1 MDRGNVTEK
10 EMDDKDAKYRR
21 RDGWTPQIIL
31 LQKYRIGVVRLLNFG
46 IDGGSF
52 CANGRRFF
60 CRISFI
66 NLNFFSCPPSLLSL
80 WGRRNQSSM
89 MLVRYLRAPC
99 CPSPSPEFSNP
110 SIFKEKKN
118 STHLLP
124 LLGSGK
130 VAKKFPLPLDFHNRS
145 HTSSARTQKSAPPR
159 RAAESKVQLVS
170 KWKMSFRKFL
180 IAAAAI
186 GVKGALPDC
195 VNGCLSPYNT
205 IWVYLSLILPL
216 PLLLDVV
223 SQQHGRRGA
232 RQVWLV
238 NDQTCQNV
246 NST

>member
-1 MDRGNVTEK
+1 MTKMPNIGGG
-10 EMDDKDAKYRR
+10 
-21 RDGWTPQIIL
+21 GWTDAANHPPPEIS
-31 LQKYRIGVVRLLNFG
+31 YRGRPASQLWNRWGIVLRQRPPVFLPNFVHK
-46 IDGGSF
+46 SKL
-52 CANGRRFF
+52 FF
-60 CRISFI
+60 
-66 NLNFFSCPPSLLSL
+66 LPPSLLSL

-145 HTSSARTQKSAPPR
+145 HTSSAPRTQKSAPR
-159 RAAESKVQLVS
+159 LGAAESKVQLVS

-186 GVKGALPDC
+186 GVKGALP
-195 VNGCLSPYNT
+195 
-205 IWVYLSLILPL
+205 
-216 PLLLDVV
+216 VV
-223 SQQHGRRGA
+223 
-232 RQVWLV
+232 
-238 NDQTCQNV
+238 
-246 NST
+246 

>member
-1 MDRGNVTEK
+1 M
-10 EMDDKDAKYRR
+10 
-21 RDGWTPQIIL
+21 PQITLI
-31 LQKYRIGVVRLLNFG
+31 QKYRIGVVRPASQLWNGWGIVLRQRPPVFLPNFVHK
-46 IDGGSF
+46 SKL
-52 CANGRRFF
+52 FF
-60 CRISFI
+60 
-66 NLNFFSCPPSLLSL
+66 LPPSLLSL
-80 WGRRNQSSM
+80 WGGRNQSSM

-180 IAAAAI
+180 IAAAAAI
-186 GVKGALPDC
+186 GVKGALP
-195 VNGCLSPYNT
+195 V
-205 IWVYLSLILPL
+205 
-216 PLLLDVV
+216 
-223 SQQHGRRGA
+223 
-232 RQVWLV
+232 
-238 NDQTCQNV
+238 
-246 NST
+246 

>member
-1 MDRGNVTEK
+1 
-10 EMDDKDAKYRR
+10 MDDKDAKYRR
-21 RDGWTPQIIL
+21 RMDGCRKSPSSRNIAS
-31 LQKYRIGVVRLLNFG
+31 GSSVRLLNFG
-46 IDGGSF
+46 MDGGSF

-66 NLNFFSCPPSLLSL
+66 NLNFFSCPLSLLSL
-80 WGRRNQSSM
+80 SGGRNQSSM

-180 IAAAAI
+180 IAAARRIVEQAAMR
-186 GVKGALPDC
+186 VKGERRFHVEWMMPPHHLGIAIS
-195 VNGCLSPYNT
+195 LSA
-205 IWVYLSLILPL
+205 WPL
-216 PLLLDVV
+216 
-223 SQQHGRRGA
+223 RRM
-232 RQVWLV
+232 
-238 NDQTCQNV
+238 
-246 NST
+246 